1 MGNLARCDKEG
12 EMAGLEMKYF
22 VLNPNTNDRYGRA
35 SRNAIRTYAIDI
47 ETEDPQLANDLVNW
61 LALIEEK
68 LG

>member
-1 MGNLARCDKEG
+1 VGNLARCDKEG

-22 VLNPNTNDRYGRA
+22 VLNPNKNDRYGRA

>member
-1 MGNLARCDKEG
+1 
-12 EMAGLEMKYF
+12 MAGLEMKYF
-22 VLNPNTNDRYGRA
+22 VLNPNKNDRYGRA